1 MKSELTFEDWVKFK
15 LVVGEVIGISKSDVR
30 IDIGGKILKTNKKGN
45 LEKGDKIIVCV
56 QEENL
61 IIPLIDGSVII
72 PEKDIGVGAKIR

>member
-1 MKSELTFEDWVKFK
+1 MKPELKFEDWMKFK
-15 LVVGEVIGISKSDVR
+15 LVIGEVIGISKSNVG

-61 IIPLIDGSVII
+61 IIPLTDGSVII
-72 PEKDIGVGAKIR
+72 SEKDIEVGSKIR